1 LLLALVLLVGSAVP
15 ALADAPILR
24 LEGASPTFAFTPT
37 GSTAGTYVFTNGGE
51 GTLRG
56 DRVTWTYEER
66 GTVDFA
72 NLSQVVDTAA
82 YAVVRYH
89 GANERAS
96 EPFVFH
102 VVPSTYAVA
111 YTGAGTPPCTTGT
124 FSARLREGATVQGT
138 FDCLGGLPSGSME
151 FTIERG
157 GAAELALGALASGR
171 RTGRRARS

>member
-1 LLLALVLLVGSAVP
+1 MRRFRLAPLLLALVLFVASAVP
-15 ALADAPILR
+15 ALADKPVLH

-37 GSTAGTYVFTNGGE
+37 GPTAGTYVFTNSGE

-72 NLSQVVDTAA
+72 DLSQVVDTAT
-82 YAVVRYH
+82 YAVVRYK
-89 GANERAS
+89 GAKEKAS

-102 VVPSTYAVA
+102 VVPSTYQVA
-111 YTGAGTPPCTTGT
+111 YTGSGAPPCTTGT
-124 FSARLREGATVQGT
+124 FSARLKEGATVQGT
-138 FDCLGGLPSGSME
+138 FDCVGGVPSGSME

-157 GAAELALGALASGR
+157 GAADRALGSDR
-171 RTGRRARS
+171 